1 MREKKVIASL
11 WSQFARAVCFTLLST
26 LKPIDEPF
34 APGDEDLA
42 PLGMMQNSERA
53 AA

>member
-1 MREKKVIASL
+1 MIASS
-11 WSQFARAVCFTLLST
+11 WSRFAKGGYFTLLST

-42 PLGMMQNSERA
+42 PLDDVEI
-53 AA
+53 